1 MVGGTNGKEG
11 EEEERWR
18 GEKETGREED
28 ALTMGRPSSPLKGK
42 MGS

>member
-18 GEKETGREED
+18 EKETGREED
-28 ALTMGRPSSPLKGK
+28 ALTMGRPCSPLKGQ
-42 MGS
+42 MHS